1 MQIRDNVSLKPFNTF
16 GIDAMARYF
25 LPITNHQS
33 LITLQSL
40 ITNHQSLILGGGSNL
55 LFTRDFDGLVIHNQL
70 KGMEV
75 VRTTAEHV
83 WVKVAAGEVWHAF
96 VEYCLEHDFAGVEN
110 LALIPGYVGASP
122 MQNIGAYGV
131 EVKEVIEEVE
141 AWHLRE
147 GYSRTFSNEECGF
160 GYRESVFKRELK
172 GIFLITSVTFR
183 LNKVPLYHLEYGAI
197 RQELERMGVVEP
209 TIRSVADAVIRIRQ
223 SKLPDPRK
231 IGNAGSFFKNPEVP
245 SAQYESLKALY
256 PELPGYPQASGRVK
270 LAAGWLIEKAGW
282 KGVHRGEAGVHDKQ
296 ALVLVNL
303 GNATGKEIWQL
314 SEEILRSVQQQ
325 FGVLLEREVNIV

>member
-70 KGMEV
+70 KGMEL

>member
-1 MQIRDNVSLKPFNTF
+1 MQIRENVSLKPFNTF

>member
-1 MQIRDNVSLKPFNTF
+1 MQIRENVSLRPFNTF

-25 LPITNHQS
+25 LPISNLQSLTSTQS
-33 LITLQSL
+33 LISNL
-40 ITNHQSLILGGGSNL
+40 QSLILGGGSNL
-55 LFTRDFDGLVIHNQL
+55 LFTRNFDGLVIHNQL

-96 VEYCLEHDFAGVEN
+96 VEYCLQHDFAGVEN

-172 GIFLITSVTFR
+172 GMFLITSVTFR
-183 LNKVPLYHLEYGAI
+183 LNKVPIYHLEYGAI
-197 RQELERMGVVEP
+197 RQELDRMGVVEP

-245 SAQYESLKALY
+245 SAQYESLKSLY

-282 KGVHRGEAGVHDKQ
+282 KGVRRGEAGVHDKQ
-296 ALVLVNL
+296 ALVLVNF

-325 FGVLLEREVNIV
+325 FSVLLEREVNIV